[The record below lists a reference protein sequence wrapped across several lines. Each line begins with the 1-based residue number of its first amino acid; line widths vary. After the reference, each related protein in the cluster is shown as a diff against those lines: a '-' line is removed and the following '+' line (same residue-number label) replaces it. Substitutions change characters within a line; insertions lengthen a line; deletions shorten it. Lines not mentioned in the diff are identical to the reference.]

1 MAKLVYEVWLDPDE
15 EGQLLPGLCLA
26 GPEGDGFREFLQ
38 PGAIL
43 SGTLL
48 AESTF
53 DAMNQYYRRNGWG
66 DWTTSFEVDH
76 EIHSHERADAQ
87 QAFLRSR
94 D

>member
-1 MAKLVYEVWLDPDE
+1 MAKLVYEVWLDLDE
-15 EGQLLPGLCLA
+15 GGQFLPGLCLA
-26 GPEGDGFREFLQ
+26 GPEGDGFRKLLQ

-53 DAMNQYYRRNGWG
+53 DAMNQYYQRNGWG
-66 DWTTSFEVDH
+66 EWATPFAVDH
-76 EIHSHERADAQ
+76 EIHSQEDADAQ
-87 QAFLRSR
+87 QAFLRLR

>member
-1 MAKLVYEVWLDPDE
+1 MAKLVYEIWLNPDAAGE
-15 EGQLLPGLCLA
+15 YLPSLCLA
-26 GPEGDGFREFLQ
+26 GPERDGFRKLLE

-53 DAMNQYYRRNGWG
+53 DAMTQYYQLNGWG
-66 DWTTSFEVDH
+66 EWTTQFAVDY
-76 EIHSHERADAQ
+76 EIHSQEWADAQ